1 MGKLTLVA
9 GASTDPSRYS
19 FKAAHLLKQ
28 FGHPVYLVGRT
39 PGKVAGEPIHT
50 SWPEQLEGLDTLTL
64 YLNPVHQ
71 AIVAD
76 KIIALK
82 PKRIIFN
89 PGAENDELA
98 FKAQCEGIEVE
109 YACTLV
115 MLNTGQY

>member
-9 GASTDPSRYS
+9 GASTHPFRFS
-19 FKAAHLLKQ
+19 FKAAHMLKQ

-39 PGKVAGEPIHT
+39 PGEVAGEPIHT
-50 SWPEQLEGLDTLTL
+50 SWPEKLDRLDTITL

-71 AIVAD
+71 AIVAE
-76 KIIALK
+76 KIITLN

-98 FKAQCEGIEVE
+98 FKAQREGIEVE